1 MKNLKLGDIVEYKV
15 ENEPYILAYCGAC
28 FYSLIQLDASG
39 RFVALSTPRVARIQ
53 PIESSSIP
61 VYEYKLLKEVG
72 DFLKRVRIDVINK
85 DDPVY
90 SIYQDDLTSFH
101 VSRIVDMINVS
112 LLRVRLSPKSVQLC
126 FNKQKFLD
134 EVLGLLEDMYY
145 DDDDDVNIHVYTVGN
160 HT

>member
-15 ENEPYILAYCGAC
+15 ENEPYILVYCGAC

-72 DFLKRVRIDVINK
+72 DFLKRVR
-85 DDPVY
+85 
-90 SIYQDDLTSFH
+90 DDLTSFR

-112 LLRVRLSPKSVQLC
+112 LLRVRLSSKSVQLC

-134 EVLGLLEDMYY
+134 EVLGLLKDMYY
-145 DDDDDVNIHVYTVGN
+145 DDDDVDIHVYTVGN
-160 HT
+160 CT

>member
-1 MKNLKLGDIVEYKV
+1 MKNLKLGDIVEYKA
-15 ENEPYILAYCGAC
+15 ENEPYILVYCGAC

-85 DDPVY
+85 DDPQY
-90 SIYQDDLTSFH
+90 STYQDNLTSFH
-101 VSRIVDMINVS
+101 ASRIVCMINAS
-112 LLRVRLSPKSVQLC
+112 LTDVRLSSKSVQLC

-145 DDDDDVNIHVYTVGN
+145 DDGDDVDIHVYTVGKQI
-160 HT
+160 